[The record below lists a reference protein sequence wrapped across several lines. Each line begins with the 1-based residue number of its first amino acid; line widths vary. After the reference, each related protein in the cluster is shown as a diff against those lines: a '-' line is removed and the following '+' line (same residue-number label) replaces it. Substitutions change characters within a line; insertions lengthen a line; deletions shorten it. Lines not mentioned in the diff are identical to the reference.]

1 MATFVSRFRFP
12 AFSRNVSI
20 PTLELSHNN
29 SQNNATETTPSLEK
43 EKAILRIASRPT
55 NWVEVSILMVASA
68 ILVFEGMNY
77 AFQKPVASTFPVI
90 QSETVSMNYEEDD
103 RSVKSGSEATPAT
116 DTAAT
121 LPPRRIL
128 SIEH

>member
-1 MATFVSRFRFP
+1 M
-12 AFSRNVSI
+12 

-43 EKAILRIASRPT
+43 EKAVLRIASRPT
-55 NWVEVSILMVASA
+55 NWVEVSTLLVVSA

-90 QSETVSMNYEEDD
+90 RSENVSMNYEEDG
-103 RSVKSGSEATPAT
+103 RPVKSGAEATPAT
-116 DTAAT
+116 NSSAS
-121 LPPRRIL
+121 LPPRRML